1 MCILFHSR
9 LYFSNKTTILFLKKP
24 YIVCTTLILMDS
36 NIGVKAQ
43 SIIRKKQ
50 SFEIVVIFLHIN
62 ARKYNQNLFIH
73 CQTIVPF

>member
-1 MCILFHSR
+1 
-9 LYFSNKTTILFLKKP
+9 
-24 YIVCTTLILMDS
+24 MDS